1 MPLFTHR
8 KAIRKVRQIG
18 APNQP
23 PKESARHRKESN
35 RDIEARVNGFC
46 DAEAAKDEMA
56 TRTLTRRE
64 QDRRRQTWSC
74 PICPDCV
81 KKHNSAEHMNL
92 HYDKGEIDYKMLLKY
107 KNPNKYMKISNKIDE
122 LKDFVVPKMAAIE
135 EYKEKTTVDV
145 ARNMRDIA
153 QTNDRLNAELKKM
166 AVEAIEQKKREEY
179 LRRELNSQGAI
190 MATLIAY
197 MKSEQE
203 KNSKKTV
210 EVAIQTNNS

>member
-179 LRRELNSQGAI
+179 LRRQNDSLLAKQELMEAD
-190 MATLIAY
+190 
-197 MKSEQE
+197 MKSFKEMLA
-203 KNSKKTV
+203 KIISNAPALTNS
-210 EVAIQTNNS
+210 S